1 MVTNQLC
8 YSPVSL
14 PAVFTLVHLI
24 CVELSCVLNV
34 VTEDEEV
41 LASRHVSSS
50 ALRLQR
56 AVHSL
61 GSTVGHA
68 VCCQHPAAHARLP
81 ALSNGVRM
89 LF

>member
-34 VTEDEEV
+34 VTEDEEL

-61 GSTVGHA
+61 GSTIG
-68 VCCQHPAAHARLP
+68 PWDTLRAASTRLP
-81 ALSNGVRM
+81 M
-89 LF
+89 LAFLRCQTG